1 MLFQECEEK
10 CGREWQSEGTA
21 GWGYSKEVCLI
32 DRKWWRKGIFQS
44 LFWCTWKIAVGVGP
58 SNAPLCFYSF
68 LLLNIAFY
76 NSLLLFV
83 VWVSERTYVNNSS
96 DNKASCITSEGLGS
110 PICLLFHNV
119 NSFDLKTKLGKGLI
133 LAMTS
138 LFLVHREQHVSRWA
152 GTAYRCHPAA
162 SPVLLWCA
170 GEGWLHVLLSPKH
183 PQPPS
188 PGCQSPLIHMF
199 KHTGRCG
206 SLGSNELHPC
216 LARAGRHPLASY

>member
-1 MLFQECEEK
+1 MSSCCFRSVKKNVGENGK
-10 CGREWQSEGTA
+10 VREQQG
-21 GWGYSKEVCLI
+21 GGISKEVCLI
-32 DRKWWRKGIFQS
+32 DRKRWRKGIFQS

-83 VWVSERTYVNNSS
+83 AWVSERTYVNNSS
-96 DNKASCITSEGLGS
+96 DNKASCITSEGSGS
-110 PICLLFHNV
+110 PVCLLFHNV

-170 GEGWLHVLLSPKH
+170 GEGWFHRAALS
-183 PQPPS
+183 
-188 PGCQSPLIHMF
+188 
-199 KHTGRCG
+199 
-206 SLGSNELHPC
+206 
-216 LARAGRHPLASY
+216 